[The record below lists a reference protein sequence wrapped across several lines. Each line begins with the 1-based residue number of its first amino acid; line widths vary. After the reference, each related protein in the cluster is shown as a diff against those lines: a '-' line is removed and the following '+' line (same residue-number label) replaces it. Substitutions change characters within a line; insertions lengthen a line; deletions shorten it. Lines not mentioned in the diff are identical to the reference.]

1 MFLTKLSMFKRNRYS
16 FINFNKM
23 GISNGKPKNG
33 RVREEVIAQI
43 KFLDENY
50 NLKNQKND

>member
-1 MFLTKLSMFKRNRYS
+1 VAIILVRFANEQ
-16 FINFNKM
+16 IE
-23 GISNGKPKNG
+23 NG